1 MKKERKNTKDI
12 LINIEK
18 EELKRANHKINKKNR
33 KAKFQ
38 KKKALKTEE
47 NQK

>member
-18 EELKRANHKINKKNR
+18 EELKRANHKINKK
-33 KAKFQ
+33 KQ
-38 KKKALKTEE
+38 KSKISEE
-47 NQK
+47 KGA